1 MLGGL
6 GDGSPPDRHAIKG
19 DAVASPASP
28 ESAIGPAPVL
38 HLGFV
43 NKMNEWMNEW
53 KPICLTVLT
62 DDHGSSSV

>member
-43 NKMNEWMNEW
+43 NKMNE
-53 KPICLTVLT
+53 
-62 DDHGSSSV
+62 